1 MAKKQAQ
8 EAIIKTTVRCP
19 ASLWKRV
26 RMRAIQ
32 EGTSAESL
40 VIAALT
46 AYLKGGR

>member
-1 MAKKQAQ
+1 MAKKQDRG
-8 EAIIKTTVRCP
+8 AIIKTTVRCP

-26 RMRAIQ
+26 RLRAIQ
-32 EGTSAESL
+32 DGTSAESL

>member
-1 MAKKQAQ
+1 MAKKRAQ
-8 EAIIKTTVRCP
+8 EPIIKTTVRCP
-19 ASLWKRV
+19 ASLWKRL

-46 AYLKGGR
+46 AHLKGGR

>member
-1 MAKKQAQ
+1 MAKKKAQ
-8 EAIIKTTVRCP
+8 EAITKTTVRCP

-32 EGTSAESL
+32 DGTSAESL

-46 AYLKGGR
+46 AYLKGGK

>member
-8 EAIIKTTVRCP
+8 EAIIKTTLRCP
-19 ASLWKRV
+19 TSLWKRV

-32 EGTSAESL
+32 DGTSAESL

-46 AYLKGGR
+46 TYLKGGK

>member
-1 MAKKQAQ
+1 MAKRQTQ

-19 ASLWKRV
+19 AFLWKRV
-26 RMRAIQ
+26 RLRAIQ
-32 EGTSAESL
+32 DGTSAEAL

>member
-32 EGTSAESL
+32 DGTSAESF

-46 AYLKGGR
+46 AYLKGWR

>member
-8 EAIIKTTVRCP
+8 EAITKTTVRCP

-32 EGTSAESL
+32 DGTSAESL

-46 AYLKGGR
+46 AYLKGGK